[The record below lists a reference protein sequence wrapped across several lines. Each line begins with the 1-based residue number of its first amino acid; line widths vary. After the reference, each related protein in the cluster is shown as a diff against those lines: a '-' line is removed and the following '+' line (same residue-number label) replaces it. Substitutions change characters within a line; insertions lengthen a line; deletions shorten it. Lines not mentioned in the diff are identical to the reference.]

1 MCSKGFDR
9 LVLFGVLALG
19 LAVGGLAL
27 LNHRHRTPPVMPA
40 AENSGSLERSVPARL
55 HLPAPRLSAGAPQ
68 TEPEQDA
75 RSSNLLARLIKG
87 EELPKLT
94 PEQVESYLA
103 SKPPSPVGADGGAT
117 LIGRTN
123 SCCDGAA

>member
-1 MCSKGFDR
+1 
-9 LVLFGVLALG
+9 
-19 LAVGGLAL
+19 
-27 LNHRHRTPPVMPA
+27 
-40 AENSGSLERSVPARL
+40 
-55 HLPAPRLSAGAPQ
+55 
-68 TEPEQDA
+68 
-75 RSSNLLARLIKG
+75 LLARLIKG

-103 SKPPSPVGADGGAT
+103 SKPPRPDSADGGAT